1 MRPFVRSFWRRVIA
15 ASFIAIPCVARAQAA
30 AARHPRSPIW
40 ATLSVGRGDLQV
52 NCGICRQADQSSW
65 AADVSL
71 GGWVGPRTALGGE
84 MGAWRLGGDDATQ
97 RLMLFGLVTQLY
109 PLTKAPAFVK
119 LGAGF
124 MGYRSSD
131 GEQAL
136 SARSLALQAGFGYD
150 VHVRQYLVVP
160 HVGLIHGFNN
170 GMYLDD
176 AKVTS
181 AAQVK
186 LIRFGLGVGVGR

>member
-1 MRPFVRSFWRRVIA
+1 MRSFWRGAVV
-15 ASFIAIPCVARAQAA
+15 ASFVVIPTVAPAQLSAV
-30 AARHPRSPIW
+30 RGERSPVW
-40 ATLSVGRGDLQV
+40 ATLAVGRGDLQV

-84 MGAWRLGGDDATQ
+84 MGAWRLGGDEATQ
-97 RLMLFGLVTQLY
+97 RLMLFSLVSQLY
-109 PLTKAPAFVK
+109 PMTKAAAFVK
-119 LGAGF
+119 LGVGF

-150 VHVRQYLVVP
+150 IAVKERYIVVP
-160 HVGLIHGFNN
+160 HATLVQGFNN
-170 GMYLDD
+170 GLYLDD
-176 AKVTS
+176 AKVTG
-181 AAQVK
+181 AARVK
-186 LIRFGLGVGVGR
+186 MMRFGLAVGVRR

>member
-1 MRPFVRSFWRRVIA
+1 
-15 ASFIAIPCVARAQAA
+15 
-30 AARHPRSPIW
+30 
-40 ATLSVGRGDLQV
+40 
-52 NCGICRQADQSSW
+52 
-65 AADVSL
+65 
-71 GGWVGPRTALGGE
+71 
-84 MGAWRLGGDDATQ
+84 MGAWRLGGDEATR
-97 RLMLFGLVTQLY
+97 RLMLFSLVSQLY
-109 PLTKAPAFVK
+109 PMTKAAAFVK
-119 LGAGF
+119 LGVGF

-150 VHVRQYLVVP
+150 VRVRRYVIVP
-160 HVGLIHGFNN
+160 HVGLVHGFNN

-186 LIRFGLGVGVGR
+186 LIRFGVGVGVGR

>member
-1 MRPFVRSFWRRVIA
+1 MRSFWRGAIV
-15 ASFIAIPCVARAQAA
+15 ASFVAIPTVVPAQLSLV
-30 AARHPRSPIW
+30 RGERSPVW
-40 ATLSVGRGDLQV
+40 ATVAVGRGDLQV
-52 NCGICRQADQSSW
+52 NCGICRQTDQSSW

-84 MGAWRLGGDDATQ
+84 MGAWRLGGDEATQ
-97 RLMLFGLVTQLY
+97 RLMLFSLVSRLY
-109 PLTKAPAFVK
+109 PLTKAAGFVK
-119 LGAGF
+119 LGVGF

-150 VHVRQYLVVP
+150 VRVRRYVIVP
-160 HVGLIHGFNN
+160 HVGLVHGFNN